1 MATGNQVAA
10 SSATKQNNDGKT
22 TVLVIPKRKVT
33 YVLDIS
39 ASSANLNMPYAIAV
53 NGKALSVYNNKPA
66 RVSGNKG
73 KIEVMV
79 DAGKTVSLFLNSDA
93 RPSYR
98 TQAVYAITPTDRNV
112 VVTIKE
118 KKGKHTDSD
127 TPILKTK
134 ATEEGKPDEYTAP
147 LTGDI
152 WMKVSHKYSAAE
164 AKFLTPIATSPAIS
178 TAVEN
183 IYEPLMSAI
192 LNIPVAAEN
201 GKPAMNIEIK
211 FQDSEN
217 PKDNITQYSLLK
229 DGLTRVHPAGYAA
242 LFKAAVENRI
252 PSLTITSCWRPMV
265 GSIAHRAGL
274 GLDVNYVGTVRLNR
288 EELSKPGAVNTA
300 NVSEEEKRL
309 FQELKQRE
317 KELADLKKTGASK
330 EDIDNASKDRR
341 EANKRWEEER
351 NGNEPDSVKK
361 FRGSL
366 LNEKQS
372 VAQLFDP
379 WYMDA
384 NTQDNV
390 SATPN
395 RQENGNEK
403 LHAHHLH
410 ITVKEQKIL

>member
-10 SSATKQNNDGKT
+10 SSTTKQSNDGKT
-22 TVLVIPKRKVT
+22 TVLVTPKRKVT
-33 YVLDIS
+33 YVLDTS

-53 NGKALSVYNNKPA
+53 NGRALSVYNNKPA
-66 RVSGNKG
+66 RVSGNSG
-73 KIEVMV
+73 KIEVVV

-93 RPSYR
+93 HPSYR

-127 TPILKTK
+127 LPILKTK
-134 ATEEGKPDEYTAP
+134 ATEDGKPDEYTAQ

-164 AKFLTPIATSPAIS
+164 AKLLIPAATTAAIS
-178 TAVEN
+178 TAVEH
-183 IYEPLMSAI
+183 IYKPLMSAT
-192 LNIPVAAEN
+192 LKIPVGAEN

-217 PKDNITQYSLLK
+217 PKDNITQYALLK

-252 PSLTITSCWRPMV
+252 PSLSITSCWRPMA

-274 GLDVNYVGTVRLNR
+274 GLDVNYVGPVRLNR
-288 EELSKPGAVNTA
+288 EELNKPGAVDTA
-300 NVSEEEKRL
+300 NVSEDEKQL
-309 FQELKQRE
+309 FRDLKQRE
-317 KELADLKKTGASK
+317 KELADLRKSGASK
-330 EDIDNASKDRR
+330 EDIDNASKDQR
-341 EANKRWEEER
+341 EANRRWEDER
-351 NGNEPDSVKK
+351 NGNEPESVKK
-361 FRGSL
+361 FRESL
-366 LNEKQS
+366 LSDKQS
-372 VAQLFDP
+372 VTQLFDP

-390 SATPN
+390 LATPN
-395 RQENGNEK
+395 RQKNGNEK

-410 ITVKEQKIL
+410 ITVKEPKIL